1 MLLVDHEV
9 LLSERTYIYKGNTC
23 VGYDCTLPAVC
34 ATAEGMTEAQTSAP
48 LGSSLLTA
56 SRSQRQLSKIRNI
69 SKGSEPTA
77 FVEVLVAPDEGGLSA
92 VLADDRDYGL
102 DTL

>member
-1 MLLVDHEV
+1 MTKI
-9 LLSERTYIYKGNTC
+9 SR
-23 VGYDCTLPAVC
+23 DCTLPAVC
-34 ATAEGMTEAQTSAP
+34 ATAEGMAEAQTSAP
-48 LGSSLLTA
+48 LGLSLLTA

-69 SKGSEPTA
+69 SKGSEPTT